1 MKVED
6 KARTQTKGPRALC
19 GSSVPGGGWSPSSL
33 FPAACTPGLGTCC
46 LWASLYSLS
55 PDGLTRGKAKVL
67 LPSWGGQGCWG
78 PNHLQLQEG
87 PAYGHSLPGEP
98 QPEPGAVQG
107 QPPGRGIQGAC
118 GQTGLHRLTRPHSL
132 HSPTSRK
139 LPVSARRVCSPRT
152 GCSSLGRH
160 RRTGKTRKGRCF
172 LALSSDQFSSVT

>member
-1 MKVED
+1 MDEGGRQSKDTSQGSQGIVQLLADGQED
-6 KARTQTKGPRALC
+6 GW
-19 GSSVPGGGWSPSSL
+19 VGGWNPLFL

-107 QPPGRGIQGAC
+107 QPPGGGIQGAF
-118 GQTGLHRLTRPHSL
+118 GRTGLHRLTRPRSL
-132 HSPTSRK
+132 HSPTGHK
-139 LPVSARRVCSPRT
+139 LPVSAQRVCSPRM
-152 GCSSLGRH
+152 GCSSL
-160 RRTGKTRKGRCF
+160 
-172 LALSSDQFSSVT
+172 